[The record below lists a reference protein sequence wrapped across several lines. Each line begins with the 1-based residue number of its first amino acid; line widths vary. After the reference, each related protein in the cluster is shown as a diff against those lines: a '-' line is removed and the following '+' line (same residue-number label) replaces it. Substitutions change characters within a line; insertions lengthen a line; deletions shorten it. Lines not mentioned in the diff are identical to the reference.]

1 MSFFFFLNQEMILT
15 IILAEFVAILKK
27 MSNLQ
32 NEHVLTSHPES
43 ESGITIMAELGK
55 VNTKDGSM
63 LRYCSF

>member
-1 MSFFFFLNQEMILT
+1 MILT